1 MSGGCGSTEY
11 WQLKSGACGS
21 IVANA
26 GLLVSSS
33 SPHAITKTFDMHT
46 VQHLKEN
53 VDLNIGNYVQMTR
66 GTVVRHNYFLQFTK
80 PHYIFNCM
88 HICLLINSL
97 VRT

>member
-21 IVANA
+21 IAANA

-46 VQHLKEN
+46 VQRLKKN
-53 VDLNIGNYVQMTR
+53 VDLNTCADDLGYGHET
-66 GTVVRHNYFLQFTK
+66 
-80 PHYIFNCM
+80 
-88 HICLLINSL
+88 
-97 VRT
+97 